1 LAVARKTFDRIVIDT
16 PPLGALGD
24 VLGLS
29 TLVDGVIWVTR
40 FGKVKKRI
48 VKTAFERLH
57 QIKANVLGVIINDL
71 DRKRLSASYYYD
83 YNRYGGD
90 YYNTEK
96 KSPKPRNSTTI
107 PNQQPISNPTA
118 QPEVHPTAERD
129 TRMGGGRSEG
139 ANHQPPTTHNRPP
152 PNNLQTSEHNQQ
164 LNKVTIL
171 RPPVA

>member
-1 LAVARKTFDRIVIDT
+1 VIVAGGSTLASPEILSGNRFREILAVARKTFDRIVIDT

-24 VLGLS
+24 VLGLT

-57 QIKANVLGVIINDL
+57 QIKANVLGVVINDL
-71 DRKRLSASYYYD
+71 DRKRLGASYYYD

-96 KSPKPRNSTTI
+96 KSSQTSAPAAPTANNKSQEAN
-107 PNQQPISNPTA
+107 NQQPSA
-118 QPEVHPTAERD
+118 KD
-129 TRMGGGRSEG
+129 
-139 ANHQPPTTHNRPP
+139 
-152 PNNLQTSEHNQQ
+152 NLVTPSP
-164 LNKVTIL
+164 KAKITIL
-171 RPPVA
+171 KPPDLS